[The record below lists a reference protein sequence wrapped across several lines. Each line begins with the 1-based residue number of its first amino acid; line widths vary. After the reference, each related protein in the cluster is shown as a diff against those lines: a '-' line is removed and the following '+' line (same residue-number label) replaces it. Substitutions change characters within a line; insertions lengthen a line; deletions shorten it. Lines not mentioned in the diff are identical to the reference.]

1 MFQKTVQRQ
10 FTKGFVGEVVRD
22 GVLRAKPGRIESATL
37 SNGFG
42 LVYGFQAASSTYA
55 QQTGSPG
62 LPEADKVVNTTRAA
76 SGTTPAVQAS
86 GLAGEVFAV
95 VVGGAPFFGIL
106 AHPKHN
112 ALSGTPNGSLDPT
125 YTLPIHTEA
134 EFVDCCSGLVIP
146 LYATETANQSAKYGD
161 RLMYATADYAAAS
174 IPKGGITLY
183 AEKSAGVIADGFA
196 ELPGA
201 FIIDPVSVAKGSST
215 VASFAATVI
224 QITN

>member
-10 FTKGFVGEVVRD
+10 FTKGFIGEVVRD
-22 GVLRAKPGRIESATL
+22 GVLRAKPGRIESPTL

-42 LVYGFQAASSTYA
+42 LVYGFKTASATYA
-55 QQTGSPG
+55 QQTGTPG

-76 SGTTPAVQAS
+76 ADGQPAVNAS

-106 AHPKHN
+106 SHPKHN
-112 ALSGTPNGSLDPT
+112 ALSGTPNGSLEPT

-134 EFVDCCSGLVIP
+134 EFVDCSSGLVVG
-146 LYATETANQSAKYGD
+146 LYATETANQTAKYGD
-161 RLMYATADYAAAS
+161 KLMYATADYAAAS
-174 IPKGGITLY
+174 IPAGGITLY

-196 ELPGA
+196 LLPGA
-201 FIIDPVSVAKGSST
+201 FVIDPVSVVKGSST
-215 VASFAATVI
+215 AASFAATVI